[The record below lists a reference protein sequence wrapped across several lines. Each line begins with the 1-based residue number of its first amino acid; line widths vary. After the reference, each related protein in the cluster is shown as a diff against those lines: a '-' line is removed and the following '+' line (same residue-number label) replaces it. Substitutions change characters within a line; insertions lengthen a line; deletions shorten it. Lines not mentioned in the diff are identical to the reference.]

1 MFTLMWAPVQECVSM
16 PFKSGSVQRLGH
28 DVRRVE
34 LSRNMHTLNKVA
46 VTQDLHPLL
55 LAVDVPEL

>member
-1 MFTLMWAPVQECVSM
+1 M
-16 PFKSGSVQRLGH
+16 PLKSGSVQRH

-34 LSRNMHTLNKVA
+34 HSRDVHTLDQVA

-55 LAVDVPEL
+55 LAVDVPEI

>member
-1 MFTLMWAPVQECVSM
+1 MWTPVQERVSM
-16 PFKSGSVQRLGH
+16 PLKSGSVQRLGH

-34 LSRNMHTLNKVA
+34 LSRDVHTLDQVA

-55 LAVDVPEL
+55 LAVNVPEH